1 VKTLFK
7 PGEESGASRP
17 AKAILDELC
26 ALTPLT
32 FRLLDLQQR
41 PYRENLEKRTYGVIL
56 ADKHVLVNEKIT
68 LWCKKLKFAKYEL
81 N

>member
-1 VKTLFK
+1 MFFVFCVLDAF
-7 PGEESGASRP
+7 SRDRSEIVNLRAGQCFSRIVP
-17 AKAILDELC
+17 KSYRTID
-26 ALTPLT
+26 
-32 FRLLDLQQR
+32 
-41 PYRENLEKRTYGVIL
+41 RENLEKRTYGVIL